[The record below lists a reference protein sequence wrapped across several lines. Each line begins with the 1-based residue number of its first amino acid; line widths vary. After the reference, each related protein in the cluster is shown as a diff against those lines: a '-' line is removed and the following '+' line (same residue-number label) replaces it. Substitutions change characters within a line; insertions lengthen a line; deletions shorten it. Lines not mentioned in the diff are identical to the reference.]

1 MASKVRPN
9 PAPRRPV
16 YLCGLAPQRPHY
28 MNKLLEFYRKYRQYI
43 GTDALMYVVFIVVLA
58 LMFMFFR

>member
-9 PAPRRPV
+9 PAPHPPA
-16 YLCGLAPQRPHY
+16 YLCGLATQRPHF
-28 MNKLLEFYRKYRQYI
+28 MNKLLEFSRKYRQYI